1 MQNKDSLMD
10 TSSKKGKGSIV
21 AAQNTVKSQT
31 SANSGDLSGKIL
43 LLPSGRTVAVMETTG
58 RGTWYCM
65 YDAPPMSSTEMLNSN
80 KQQMYDS
87 RKIELTTEFLVKYGQ
102 EIKWNQN

>member
-1 MQNKDSLMD
+1 MQNKDSLTG
-10 TSSKKGKGSIV
+10 TSLKKERESTA
-21 AAQNTVKSQT
+21 AAQSIVKSQT

-43 LLPSGRTVAVMETTG
+43 LLPSGRTVAVMEATG

-102 EIKWNQN
+102 EIRWNQS